1 MHWVG
6 WEEITKPKQEGGL
19 GLYSSRGRSLTLLAK
34 LNCAFHFHIKRTSL
48 WAQVL
53 EKKYLYSQR
62 ISPIVGSRMPCSQ
75 TWKALN
81 SVQQRGE
88 VGDWVLG
95 SESNLSFCEGKWIYQ
110 GPSRFLVEGTQSHP
124 GFGVQLQCH

>member
-19 GLYSSRGRSLTLLAK
+19 GLNSSRGRRLTLLAK

-53 EKKYLYSQR
+53 EKKYLLVKESRQLLG
-62 ISPIVGSRMPCSQ
+62 VGC
-75 TWKALN
+75 L
-81 SVQQRGE
+81 
-88 VGDWVLG
+88 VLKLG
-95 SESNLSFCEGKWIYQ
+95 RL
-110 GPSRFLVEGTQSHP
+110 
-124 GFGVQLQCH
+124 